1 MPTTEGLP
9 ALARPAARHLVCGAL
24 TLPPH
29 SRRVAPVRSEVPGA
43 VSLED
48 FRSLKD
54 RLQPMPRNTPLD
66 GEWQRMLDKET
77 SVMTYKAWRHN
88 LPVRGTPC
96 PLRRPGGTQS
106 GGARFG
112 QLRPRAVRRG
122 KVCTRCRRA
131 FKCFLHRVAAGR
143 PGGAERAPPLDRS
156 LPQRISN

>member
-54 RLQPMPRNTPLD
+54 RLQPMPRTTPLD

-96 PLRRPGGTQS
+96 PLRRPGGTQT
-106 GGARFG
+106 GVARFG

-122 KVCTRCRRA
+122 KRVHAMPPGLQVLPAPRRRWA
-131 FKCFLHRVAAGR
+131 SRGSGAGAATG
-143 PGGAERAPPLDRS
+143 
-156 LPQRISN
+156 